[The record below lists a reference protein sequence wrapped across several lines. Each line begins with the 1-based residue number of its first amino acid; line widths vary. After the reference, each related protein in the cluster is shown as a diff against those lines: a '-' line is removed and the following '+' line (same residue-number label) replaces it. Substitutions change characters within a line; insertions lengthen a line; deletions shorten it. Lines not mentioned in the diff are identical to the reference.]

1 MERTEFD
8 NYVLKTYKRFPITLV
23 KGLGMQVW
31 DDAGREYLDFFPG
44 WGSGNVGH
52 CHPKVVAALH
62 EQLDKIMHVPNVYY
76 NEKAGELA
84 KLIIEDSF
92 DGQVFFCNS
101 GAEANEGAL
110 KLVRKRNPHKKTIIT
125 LNNSFH
131 GRTLATVTATGQ
143 SEYQK
148 GFDPLLSGFVYCD
161 INDCAMLTGLMND
174 NVAAIMLETVQ
185 GEGGITALAPAFLQT
200 ARDLCNRFDAMLI
213 IDEVQTGIGRT
224 GKMFAYQNYDVQPDV
239 MTLAKSLGGGMPI
252 GAFVVARKY
261 CDILQPGNHGST
273 FGGSP
278 LACAAGVAVFQ
289 AIHEENMLDNAVEM
303 GAYFR
308 QKLEELKSQTPLI
321 RDVRGLG
328 LMLGV
333 ELTKPGAEIV
343 DKCRAQNL
351 LINCTHQTVLRL
363 MPAINVTREQI
374 DKAVAIIGQALVES

>member
-1 MERTEFD
+1 MDQKEFD
-8 NYVLKTYKRFPITLV
+8 NYVLQTYRRFPITLV
-23 KGLGMQVW
+23 KGRGMQVW
-31 DDAGREYLDFFPG
+31 DENGAEYLDFFPG
-44 WGSGNVGH
+44 WGSGNIGH

-76 NEKAGELA
+76 NEKQGELA
-84 KLIIEDSF
+84 KIIVSESF

-143 SEYQK
+143 TEYQK
-148 GFDPLLSGFVYCD
+148 GFDPLLGGFVYCN
-161 INDCAMLTGLMND
+161 INDCAMLENLMNE
-174 NVAAIMLETVQ
+174 NVAAIMLEVVQ
-185 GEGGITALAPAFLQT
+185 GEGGITAVTPQFLHT
-200 ARDLCNRFDAMLI
+200 ARELCNHFDAILI
-213 IDEVQTGIGRT
+213 IDEVQTGVGRT
-224 GKMFAYQNYDVQPDV
+224 GKMFAYQHYNVQPDV

-261 CDILQPGNHGST
+261 CDILQPGTHGST

-278 LACAAGVAVFQ
+278 LACAAGIATFQ
-289 AIHEENMLDNAVEM
+289 AIHEENMLKNAVEM
-303 GAYFR
+303 SAYFR
-308 QKLEELKSQTPLI
+308 KKLEELKSKSALI
-321 RDVRGLG
+321 REIRGLG

-351 LINCTHQTVLRL
+351 LINCTHQTVLRI
-363 MPAINVTREQI
+363 MPAINVTKTQI
-374 DKAVAIIGQALVES
+374 DKAVAIIAKALVE

>member
-1 MERTEFD
+1 MDQKEFD
-8 NYVLKTYKRFPITLV
+8 NYVLQTYRRFPITLV
-23 KGLGMQVW
+23 KGRGMQVW
-31 DDAGREYLDFFPG
+31 DENGAEYLDFFPG
-44 WGSGNVGH
+44 WGSGNIGH

-76 NEKAGELA
+76 NEKQGELA
-84 KLIIEDSF
+84 KIIVSESF

-143 SEYQK
+143 TEYQK
-148 GFDPLLSGFVYCD
+148 GFDPLLGGFVYCD
-161 INDCAMLTGLMND
+161 INDCAMLENLMNE
-174 NVAAIMLETVQ
+174 NVAAIMLEVVQ
-185 GEGGITALAPAFLQT
+185 GEGGITAVTPQFLHT
-200 ARDLCNRFDAMLI
+200 ARELCNHFDAILI
-213 IDEVQTGIGRT
+213 IDEVQTGVGRT
-224 GKMFAYQNYDVQPDV
+224 GKMFAYQHYNVQPDV

-261 CDILQPGNHGST
+261 CDILQPGTHGST

-278 LACAAGVAVFQ
+278 LACAAGIATFQ
-289 AIHEENMLDNAVEM
+289 AIHEENMLKNAVEM
-303 GAYFR
+303 SAYFR
-308 QKLEELKSQTPLI
+308 QKLEDLKSKSALI
-321 RDVRGLG
+321 REIRGLG

-351 LINCTHQTVLRL
+351 LINCTHQTVLRI
-363 MPAINVTREQI
+363 MPAINVTKAQI
-374 DKAVAIIGQALVES
+374 DRAVAIIAKALVE

>member
-1 MERTEFD
+1 MDQKEFD
-8 NYVLKTYKRFPITLV
+8 NYVLQTYRRFPITLM
-23 KGLGMQVW
+23 KGSGMQVW
-31 DDAGREYLDFFPG
+31 DENGNEYLDFFPG

-76 NEKAGELA
+76 NEKQGELA
-84 KLIIEDSF
+84 KLIVTECF
-92 DGQVFFCNS
+92 DGQVFFGNS

-110 KLVRKRNPHKKTIIT
+110 KLVRKRNPHKKTVIT

-143 SEYQK
+143 TEYQK
-148 GFDPLLSGFVYCD
+148 GFDPLLGGFVYCN
-161 INDCAMLTGLMND
+161 INDCAMLENLMNE
-174 NVAAIMLETVQ
+174 NVAAIMLEVVQ
-185 GEGGITALAPAFLQT
+185 GEGGITVVTPEFMQT
-200 ARDLCNRFDAMLI
+200 ARKLCDYFDAILI

-224 GKMFAYQNYDVQPDV
+224 GKMFAYQHYNLQPDV
-239 MTLAKSLGGGMPI
+239 ITLAKSLGGGMPI
-252 GAFVVARKY
+252 GAFVVDRKY

-273 FGGSP
+273 FGGNP

-289 AIHEENMLDNAVEM
+289 AIHEENLLANAVAM
-303 GAYFR
+303 GVYFR
-308 QKLEELKSQTPLI
+308 QKLEELKTQSPLI
-321 RDVRGLG
+321 REVRGLG

-343 DKCRAQNL
+343 DKCRAQKL

-363 MPAINVTREQI
+363 MPAINVTKEQI
-374 DKAVAIIGQALVES
+374 DQAVAIIGNALM